1 MDFPGGT
8 LFTGMPIPWIAGHR
22 WNGWIGDGK
31 MTNRKPYIA
40 GNWKMNLDRSHALD
54 LVKTIKGRLG
64 DGGDREVAVFCPA
77 VYLADVSAVAQ
88 GSPLGIGGQNMHS
101 EDSGAFTGEISG
113 RMLREVGADRVLI
126 GHSERR
132 HIFGES
138 NKVMGFKVRAALRA
152 DVLPVYCIGETLA
165 EREKNRTD
173 RVLKRQLEAG
183 LGSLE
188 KNDFWRLTVAYEPVW
203 AIGTGKVATVEQVAD
218 AHACI
223 RKWIRSKMGDDA
235 GEIVRI
241 LYGGSVK
248 PDNVQGLMAIEDVD
262 GTLVGGASMKPD
274 TFIPIIEFDSLS

>member
-1 MDFPGGT
+1 MWTFDFGSQELSSPDSPESPETDHLG
-8 LFTGMPIPWIAGHR
+8 L
-22 WNGWIGDGK
+22 
-31 MTNRKPYIA
+31 
-40 GNWKMNLDRSHALD
+40 HA
-54 LVKTIKGRLG
+54 
-64 DGGDREVAVFCPA
+64 
-77 VYLADVSAVAQ
+77 
-88 GSPLGIGGQNMHS
+88 
-101 EDSGAFTGEISG
+101 
-113 RMLREVGADRVLI
+113 
-126 GHSERR
+126 
-132 HIFGES
+132 
-138 NKVMGFKVRAALRA
+138 
-152 DVLPVYCIGETLA
+152 
-165 EREKNRTD
+165 TD

-274 TFIPIIEFDSLS
+274 TFIPIIEFDSLP